1 MNKQTSLWLIGLALL
16 GASGCASVYT
26 NIERTGEN
34 QYLVTRVEQ
43 GFFSV
48 SGTLYRCTAKT
59 PIEMTCQEVGAP

>member
-1 MNKQTSLWLIGLALL
+1 
-16 GASGCASVYT
+16 VYT

-34 QYLVTRVEQ
+34 QYLVTHVQQ

-59 PIEMTCQEVGAP
+59 AIEMTCQEVGAP